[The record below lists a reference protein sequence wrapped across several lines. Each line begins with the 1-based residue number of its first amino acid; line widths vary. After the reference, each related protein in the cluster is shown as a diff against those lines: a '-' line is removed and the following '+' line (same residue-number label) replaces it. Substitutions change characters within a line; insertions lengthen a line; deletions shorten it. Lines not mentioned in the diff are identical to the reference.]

1 MALELIQIPCLSD
14 NYTVLAHEPSTGET
28 FCVDAPEARPILS
41 ILAEK
46 GWKLTHLLIT
56 HHHEDHVQGLDQ
68 LKTQFGCK
76 VYGPEAESDKIVGLD
91 ETLKEGDSFEFAG
104 RPVTVFETPGHTLGH
119 ICYHLPEDKLLFSGD
134 TLFVGGCG
142 RIFEG
147 TPAQMWNSLSK
158 LAALPADTTFY
169 CGHEYTL
176 SNVEFAMKLEPNN
189 IDLQTR
195 LHEVREK
202 RANNQPTV
210 PSTIGAEL
218 KANPFLRPSS
228 PEIRAHFG
236 LESASDEEVFT
247 KVREAKDQG

>member
-1 MALELIQIPCLSD
+1 MALELLQIPCLTD

-28 FCVDAPEARPILS
+28 FCVDAPDARPILS
-41 ILAEK
+41 ALAER

-56 HHHEDHVQGLDQ
+56 HHHKDHIQGLDQ

-91 ETLKEGDSFEFAG
+91 ETLKEGDHFDFAG
-104 RPVTVFETPGHTLGH
+104 HPVTVFETPGHTLGH
-119 ICYHLPEDKLLFSGD
+119 ICYHLPEDKLLFAGD

-158 LAALPADTTFY
+158 LAALPGDTNIY

-176 SNVEFAMKLEPNN
+176 SNVEFAMKIEPNN

-218 KANPFLRPSS
+218 KANPFLRPFSQ
-228 PEIRAHFG
+228 EIRAYFG
-236 LESASDEEVFT
+236 LDSASDLEVFT